1 MKCLFSDFRYFGHNY
16 SEIDY
21 GKVFDPVQEYS
32 SDNRVVDENSMR
44 KRYLALG
51 LEDYDLTSLFL
62 SAIDRQETGENSQ
75 VKNFIYPN

>member
-1 MKCLFSDFRYFGHNY
+1 M
-16 SEIDY
+16 
-21 GKVFDPVQEYS
+21 FDPVQEYS

>member
-1 MKCLFSDFRYFGHNY
+1 M
-16 SEIDY
+16 
-21 GKVFDPVQEYS
+21 FDPVQEYS

-75 VKNFIYPN
+75 KIFLITAILSEDPMFSY

>member
-1 MKCLFSDFRYFGHNY
+1 M
-16 SEIDY
+16 
-21 GKVFDPVQEYS
+21 FDPVQEYS

-62 SAIDRQETGENSQ
+62 SAIDRQGTEDNSQ
-75 VKNFIYPN
+75 VINVTTTLTQLNERN

>member
-1 MKCLFSDFRYFGHNY
+1 M
-16 SEIDY
+16 
-21 GKVFDPVQEYS
+21 FDPVQEYS

-75 VKNFIYPN
+75 VKKLHLPKLMKEISLLYIYIYIYII